1 MSLERNIFV
10 WIYYVCIKSYKARP
24 FWLRSQLFPCNNYF
38 KNLKRKQIEQSQ
50 IFNFF
55 FRWGEKT
62 GYDYHGI
69 WSALWKIQYA
79 NLKDTTGLLW
89 WQKHGILRM
98 KIAVEGP
105 PLRSN
110 SSPFNKCN
118 VSLVIVQYQSLFLI
132 FVKRKKEK
140 EEKVTARQTRQKR

>member
-1 MSLERNIFV
+1 
-10 WIYYVCIKSYKARP
+10 
-24 FWLRSQLFPCNNYF
+24 
-38 KNLKRKQIEQSQ
+38 
-50 IFNFF
+50 
-55 FRWGEKT
+55 
-62 GYDYHGI
+62 
-69 WSALWKIQYA
+69 
-79 NLKDTTGLLW
+79 
-89 WQKHGILRM
+89 M